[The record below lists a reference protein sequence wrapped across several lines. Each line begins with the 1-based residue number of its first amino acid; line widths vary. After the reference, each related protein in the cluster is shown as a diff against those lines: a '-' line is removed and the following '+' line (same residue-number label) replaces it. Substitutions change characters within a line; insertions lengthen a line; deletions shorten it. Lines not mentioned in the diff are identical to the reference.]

1 MEVPSRD
8 EVKAGLKW
16 RARKP
21 IGSGSAEI
29 EAIFI
34 FGDEKWCAYIGQGL
48 KGTDFAWNLDRV
60 GESTSAEDTC
70 GKSNSIEEAV
80 NSCVDA
86 IVKLH
91 EKRVRKWHRDQER
104 ARKLEE
110 EGQKS
115 KDLADLANQ
124 VGRTGSEESV

>member
-1 MEVPSRD
+1 MKVPSRD
-8 EVKAGLKW
+8 ELQAGLKW

-21 IGSGSAEI
+21 IGSGGAEI
-29 EAIFI
+29 EAIFVL
-34 FGDEKWCAYIGQGL
+34 GEDKWCAYIGQGL
-48 KGTDFAWNLDRV
+48 EGADFGWNLDRV
-60 GESTSAEDTC
+60 GESTHTEDTY

-86 IVKLH
+86 IMKLH

-104 ARKLEE
+104 ARKLKE

-124 VGRTGSEESV
+124 VSGAK